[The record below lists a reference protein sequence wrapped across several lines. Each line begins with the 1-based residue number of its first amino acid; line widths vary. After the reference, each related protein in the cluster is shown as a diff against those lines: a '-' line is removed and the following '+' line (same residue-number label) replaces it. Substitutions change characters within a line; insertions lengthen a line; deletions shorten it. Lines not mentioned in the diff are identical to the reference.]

1 MKQDFRSGLVAAALV
16 LAFAATQA
24 EARVVAGK
32 ELPDQIP
39 VAGKTLQLNG
49 TAVQKLFVFK
59 IYAVGLYLE
68 QPTRDPEQALESD
81 QTKRIRVHV
90 LKNAPKNTVVK
101 ALRDGMQKSGADMA
115 ALESRIQQLERSL
128 EDVRAG
134 HTLDVT
140 YVPGVGTELTG
151 GGKKM
156 IIEGKDFADAL
167 FSNWLGN
174 DPGIRKVREGL
185 VGQ

>member
-1 MKQDFRSGLVAAALV
+1 MKQNTRLGLAAALG
-16 LAFAATQA
+16 FALVASSAQ
-24 EARVVAGK
+24 ARVVAGK
-32 ELPDQIP
+32 ELPDQTT
-39 VAGKTLQLNG
+39 VGGKTLQLNG

-68 QPTRDPEQALESD
+68 QPTNDPGQALESD

-101 ALRDGMQKSGADMA
+101 ALRDGMEKSGADMA
-115 ALESRIQQLERSL
+115 ALEPRIQQLERSL

-140 YVPGVGTELTG
+140 YIPGVGTELTG

-167 FSNWLGN
+167 FANWLGD